1 MLSFLN
7 SKRFKNTL
15 RNYSANDLEKIMPSI
30 QSDYVSN
37 ILSEKLYSL
46 LQNNKQNKRTSY
58 TFGVLDPVQLVQMTP
73 YVNTIYVSGWQSAST
88 ASTSNEPGPDLAD
101 YPMNTVPN
109 KVDQLYKTQEFHDR
123 KQRLHRSLMTD
134 EERAS
139 TPEIDYFVPI
149 VADGDTGHGG
159 MTAVMKL
166 TKMFIERGAAG
177 IHLEDQ
183 KPGTKKCGH
192 MGGKVLV
199 STQEHINR
207 LIACRLQA
215 DIMKCPLVIVA
226 RTDAESASYI
236 DSNIDPR
243 DHPFIVGEYSWK
255 EKTYT
260 GTLKEAITN
269 ILEIENK
276 SNLLNHIDFN
286 LNKISVFDK
295 IKTILKGNYFG
306 TTTEFNWDWEKCRSP
321 EGYYKIKGGIEYCV
335 ARGKAYANYA
345 DLLWAESSSPN
356 YNSAKIFAE
365 GVREEH
371 NDILLAY
378 NLSPSFNW
386 DKTGMDDDEIKN
398 YIDDLAEL
406 GYVWQF
412 ITLAGFHVNG
422 LSIELFSKN
431 YQENKMLAYVKNVQ
445 RKEREIGSNL
455 LTHQKWS
462 GAKLLDYFMKLINKN
477 SVTTSLSDG
486 NTESQFEPI

>member
-1 MLSFLN
+1 MKDWLN
-7 SKRFKNTL
+7 SERFQYTRRDYTYQDVEL
-15 RNYSANDLEKIMPSI
+15 VMPSI
-30 QSDYVSN
+30 QSSYVSTQLAN
-37 ILSEKLYSL
+37 KLYKL
-46 LQNNKQNKRTSY
+46 LINNKENKETSA
-58 TFGVLDPVQLVQMTP
+58 TFGVLDPVQLVQMSP

-123 KQRLHRSLMTD
+123 KQRLHRSKMSED
-134 EERAS
+134 ELEKNK
-139 TPEIDYFVPI
+139 EIDYFVPI

-159 MTAVMKL
+159 ITAVMKL

-226 RTDAESASYI
+226 RTDSESASYI
-236 DSNIDPR
+236 DSNIDSR
-243 DHPFIVGEYSWK
+243 DHPFLIGQYEYNGEVYRETISEAVKRILTINGK
-255 EKTYT
+255 ENYYREKDFKLDLRTSIKNAKNT
-260 GTLKEAITN
+260 
-269 ILEIENK
+269 ILTFLGEK
-276 SNLLNHIDFN
+276 DFN
-286 LNKISVFDK
+286 FD
-295 IKTILKGNYFG
+295 I
-306 TTTEFNWDWEKCRSP
+306 EVCRSP

-335 ARGKAYANYA
+335 QRGLAYAEYA
-345 DLLWAESSSPN
+345 DVLWAESSSPN
-356 YNSAKIFAE
+356 YEHAKIFSK
-365 GVREEH
+365 G
-371 NDILLAY
+371 ILEKYPDKLLSY

-386 DKTGMDDDEIKN
+386 DATGMNNEEIKN
-398 YIDDLAEL
+398 FVSKLAEI

-422 LSIELFSKN
+422 LAIELFSKE
-431 YQENKMLAYVKNVQ
+431 YEKDKMLAYVQNIQ
-445 RKEREIGSNL
+445 RVERDIGSKL
-455 LTHQKWS
+455 LKHQKWS
-462 GAKLLDYFMKLINKN
+462 GAELLDHFMKLINKH
-477 SVTTSLSDG
+477 SSTCIMGEGVT
-486 NTESQFEPI
+486 EKQFS